1 MSAVSDGEAALD
13 AEEQRVRQSYLCRL
27 GIRASVIKEE
37 DDHEAR
43 RKSAPSVTLILLDW
57 DDTLFFTSAR
67 GGTLSQ
73 TVIASFDAS
82 ASRFLQ
88 ECCRLGETLVI
99 TNADEGWVERCVEPL
114 PKLRQTLARVRVISA
129 REKHGRKHPGNP
141 VLWKCNT
148 FAELKENSRQIA
160 NLVAV
165 GDQEPE
171 MRAVAHLAKLYHT
184 SFVKTVR
191 LVSAPNVLELQ
202 MQLDTLTPRIATI
215 VAQARHM
222 SITLQRVLS
231 GDGSTDRGRRRG
243 ASLEPQ
249 STPGSS
255 KEPSTDGTSS
265 SEDSP

>member
-1 MSAVSDGEAALD
+1 MSAVSGGEADLD
-13 AEEQRVRQSYLCRL
+13 AEERRVRQSYLCRL
-27 GIRASVIKEE
+27 GIRASALTEA
-37 DDHEAR
+37 DDREAR

-67 GGTLSQ
+67 GGTHSQ
-73 TVIASFDAS
+73 SVIAGFDAS

-99 TNADEGWVERCVEPL
+99 TNADEGWVERCVKPL

-148 FAELKENSRQIA
+148 FAELKENSQQIA

-202 MQLDTLTPRIATI
+202 KQLDTLTPKIGAI

-222 SITLQRVLS
+222 SITLQRVLP

-255 KEPSTDGTSS
+255 KEPSTEGTSC